1 MNTHTDKQQLK
12 KWIDQIEDQAILEGL
27 QAFKK
32 STEESGDWWNEIS
45 DVEKAGIKRGLEDIK
60 AGRVISNEE
69 FWKKHEHRL

>member
-32 STEESGDWWNEIS
+32 STEKSGDWWNEIS
-45 DVEKAGIKRGLEDIK
+45 DAEKAGIKRGLEDIK